1 MEKQMITPKRITVLA
16 LAFYLTAP
24 FAMAASE
31 QIFDDN
37 ANVRQLIA
45 SAIAEAS
52 RDHKN
57 IVLDFGANWCPD
69 CHALHEQ
76 MHQGELASII
86 QKNFVVVPVSVGR
99 YDRNLDIARQY
110 DVPLRHG
117 IPALAI
123 LDSHGKLLY
132 SMKDGQFSNARSM
145 NSVSFI
151 EFFRKWEPKR

>member
-1 MEKQMITPKRITVLA
+1 MITPKRFTALVLA
-16 LAFYLTAP
+16 LFLGASLTL
-24 FAMAASE
+24 AASE

-37 ANVRQLIA
+37 ADVHQLITT
-45 SAIAEAS
+45 AIAAAS
-52 RDHKN
+52 REHKN

-69 CHALHEQ
+69 CHALHRQ

-86 QKNFVVVPVSVGR
+86 QKYFVVVPVSVGR

-145 NSVSFI
+145 DSASFI
-151 EFFRKWEPKR
+151 EFFRRWEPKR

>member
-1 MEKQMITPKRITVLA
+1 MITPKRITALA
-16 LAFYLTAP
+16 LAFFFAAP

-37 ANVRQLIA
+37 ANVRELIA

-123 LDSHGKLLY
+123 LDSRGKLLY

-145 NSVSFI
+145 NSASFV
-151 EFFRKWEPKR
+151 EFFTKWEPKR